1 MTCAQCRELLDA
13 YIDGE
18 LPSEDDGGRA
28 RAHRVVRGVRA
39 MNTRRSSRRRGESER
54 RS

>member
-13 YIDGE
+13 FIDGE
-18 LPSEDDGGRA
+18 LPGEDMAAVREHIASCPSA
-28 RAHRVVRGVRA
+28 RA
-39 MNTRRSSRRRGESER
+39 NTNCSPRRRGESER